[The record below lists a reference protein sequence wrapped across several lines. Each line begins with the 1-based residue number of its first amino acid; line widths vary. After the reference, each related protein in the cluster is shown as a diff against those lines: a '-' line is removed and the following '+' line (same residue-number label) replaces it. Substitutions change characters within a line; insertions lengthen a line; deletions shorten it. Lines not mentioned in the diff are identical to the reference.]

1 MTERAQTSMD
11 FLVGM
16 SMFLIIV
23 IFVLSFVPGL
33 IEPFNDSVQE
43 DTVAVDRVATQL
55 SKGMLGSTAEP
66 FILDAQCTEAFFDET
81 DDPGDCNFD
90 PGTPVG
96 DRFGLSSTQQLNITI
111 ERDTNGDGDRE
122 ILRMDGAGN
131 IVDSGGFLL
140 KEGRSPPTS
149 TGSVVVARRVVYLDG
164 QDVSLIVRMW

>member
-43 DTVAVDRVATQL
+43 DTVTVDRVATQL
-55 SKGMLGSTAEP
+55 SKGMLGSTDEP
-66 FILDAQCTEAFFDET
+66 FILDAQCTEAFFGDT
-81 DDPGDCNFD
+81 DPGDCNFD
-90 PGTPVG
+90 TGTPVE
-96 DRFGLSSTQQLNITI
+96 DRFGLSSTQQLNVTI
-111 ERDTNGDGDRE
+111 ERDTDGDGDRE
-122 ILRMDGAGN
+122 IVQMDGAGN
-131 IVDSGGFLL
+131 IVDSGGILL
-140 KEGRSPPTS
+140 REGRNPPTS

-164 QDVSLIVRMW
+164 HDVSLIVRMW